1 MNIGKNSY
9 FVGNPKGD
17 VEDVSVGNYTQ
28 IAEGVRFIDRDDH
41 PSIQYPN
48 LVSNYPFSTKKQ
60 VAGYPRQNLRHAS
73 GEIKVIVGN
82 DVWIGKDAKILSGIR
97 IGDGAIIGMEAVVA
111 KDVEPYSVVV
121 GNPAREIRKRFGDE
135 IIETLLEIKWWNWN
149 DDTVRER
156 MDDFK
161 DIKKFVEKYY
171 EDTK

>member
-28 IAEGVRFIDRDDH
+28 IAEGVRFIDR
-41 PSIQYPN
+41 
-48 LVSNYPFSTKKQ
+48 
-60 VAGYPRQNLRHAS
+60 
-73 GEIKVIVGN
+73 
-82 DVWIGKDAKILSGIR
+82 
-97 IGDGAIIGMEAVVA
+97 
-111 KDVEPYSVVV
+111 
-121 GNPAREIRKRFGDE
+121 
-135 IIETLLEIKWWNWN
+135 
-149 DDTVRER
+149 ER